1 MKQNSRLG
9 FRSLFAAATLLA
21 VVSPSVRASEL
32 NFTADDLGA
41 GRFVVDLYTAADIG
55 LGAGTWTYGNRPV
68 TPPVLSRSLSA
79 SSQSGSINFLNY
91 RNSALVTSAA
101 GVSAIIYGNVYQS
114 GLGIDDLLGA
124 AIFGAVVIP
133 NVSVGINNV
142 GSIVSYNLY
151 NPNSY
156 TSVLNVTNSTVT
168 GTPGR
173 DAIHADAF
181 VDLTLNLS
189 GNNRINGATLATQ
202 IIVLTGSTTFN
213 GNVAG
218 AMYLLPYASL
228 NFTGQAAQIYGDIT
242 ELGSFVS
249 SVSFAGGN
257 TVNGDISMNRSNGSV
272 IDINGSGVVFNGAS
286 VTVNRINFTTGGS
299 LALSNG
305 VQVDANID
313 FQGNNATLTIGNGS
327 SVSGSL
333 ATNGQN
339 SGSVVFSGSG
349 RVGGFAGQFGSFR
362 DVTLQG
368 GGSSVAF
375 IDGYAKA
382 ITVNLNAS
390 GVAAFGGG
398 LDTRLADGTLGT
410 IKFFNS
416 DGKVQIG
423 LAHPSGTISST
434 DVFGNFV
441 TDTNNN
447 GVLTMVGGT
456 QTVTGQ
462 IGAALKSLR
471 LLNIGSA
478 NTGIGNDTDAS
489 SLSRTTIDGDVYAQT
504 VAIYS
509 GASYSELTMAAD
521 RNITGTSLTNTDSL
535 GYLRLNAG
543 TQAATFATI
552 GTASHRLW
560 ALYSGLNAPDI
571 STITGLTY
579 LTVGLTGA
587 GRTDYNNTL
596 DTSQYELQAGTAN
609 FNIVDGTTRIGTLN
623 FDFNGTANFHQGLT
637 GYIDFQGHAGTV
649 NIAAGKDFVGD
660 VIGPS
665 AGSLNFAG
673 GSSQLTGSVNGI
685 NTLSVGSAGSGV
697 GASSQATLTVTGDI
711 TATTVSLAN
720 NSTLIAQGDITANVT
735 TTTTGTGVLTLTS
748 GDQTVSGSI
757 GSSAARL
764 ASAPVG
770 ATGQTTTLNGTVPTA
785 GVSCINQV
793 TFAGNGALVL
803 NGANGGAAV
812 SGLIGAVDFTSGGTG
827 SLVIGSGVN
836 LTFGATG
843 ITLQNANLAHLAFLG
858 DSTVTGQIGAAAVGL
873 APATSTP
880 RDVYAGA
887 NGSVV
892 NFGGKVF
899 VSATTFHVVGTG
911 TVNFADDL
919 VGPLVYEANGTVNFN
934 DTKRVVGVV
943 TTTADDQGILN
954 YKGSTVLAGQI
965 GTSADRLKS
974 VNFHTDTTQAS
985 SSQSLG
991 YNIYAV
997 DTNIGNTG
1005 VVSGS
1010 ATTTVA
1016 SIDANIHLG
1025 TNVTLADASTTLNT
1039 SGAQTLVG
1047 GTSVD
1052 FVHTKNADGTLSI
1065 GTVTQSTYDNILTTN
1080 NGTLGFAISASPF
1093 STLGGSNGLIN
1104 SDSTKSSRIT
1114 TNGGSLSMAG
1124 AEKVQVSFLG
1134 SLKDNVSY
1142 ALIVTDGG
1150 PTGAQ
1155 SGTLLDNSFTIDT
1168 TMARNGGD
1176 LVLTTH
1182 RDAQT
1187 YITKSA
1193 SLGSRGDALAL
1204 HLGTLA
1210 AAGTGYS
1217 ASLQTV
1223 FDKLDLDQWGYG
1235 NNAANLARQLQLLTP
1250 AGDGAAVQA
1259 SLGITSQAIGTVL
1272 DGSSDLSTKVAPG
1285 NDYWVRAFGGRLSR
1299 TNSGEYAGFSS
1310 NAGGAVVGTDRAVG
1324 SGVIG
1329 LALGYGQ
1336 ATATSDGIRSGDKAD
1351 VKSTFAGVYFRAPV
1365 GKFFLNGIV
1374 DVAQHSTTTDR
1385 QTAVG
1390 ERAQGDYKGTE
1401 VGGSLQFGR
1410 KFELANKDAS
1420 LTPVLAVDY
1429 ARYHQAAYAE
1439 TGAGDIALNVGAQ
1452 TYSQSAASLALRFA
1466 KENKISEDK
1475 ATSFNAYLGYKHL
1488 LSTPTYNSDVS
1499 FVGDSQSFS
1508 VAGWHETHKGSV
1520 TGGLSYNY
1528 NPRKGV
1534 TYSLQYD
1541 GEVKSS
1547 FSQHTLGVR
1556 ATWSY

>member
-1 MKQNSRLG
+1 MKQNSTLG
-9 FRSLFAAATLLA
+9 FRSLLAAATLLA

-68 TPPVLSRSLSA
+68 TPPVLSHSLSA

-156 TSVLNVTNSTVT
+156 SAELNLTNTTVT

-181 VDLTLNLS
+181 VDLTLRLS

-202 IIVLTGSTTFN
+202 IVIVGATTFN

-218 AMYLLPYASL
+218 AMYLSPYAAL
-228 NFTGQAAQIYGDIT
+228 NFTGQATQIYGDIT
-242 ELGSFVS
+242 ELGSAMS
-249 SVSFAGGN
+249 YVSFGGGN
-257 TVNGDISMNRSNGSV
+257 TVNGDISMNRLNSSV

-286 VTVNRINFTTGGS
+286 VAVNRINFTTGGS

-362 DVTLQG
+362 DITFQG

-382 ITVNLNAS
+382 NTVNLNAS
-390 GVAAFGGG
+390 GVAAFGQG

-416 DGKVQIG
+416 DGKVQVG
-423 LAHPSGTISST
+423 FPFTRSE
-434 DVFGNFV
+434 VFGNFV

-447 GVLTMVGGT
+447 GVLTMIIGD
-456 QTVTGQ
+456 QTVTGA
-462 IGAALKSLR
+462 IGSAGKSLR
-471 LLNIGSA
+471 LLNIGSP
-478 NTGIGNDTDAS
+478 NSGQGYDTDSDAS
-489 SLSRTTIDGDVYAQT
+489 SQTVIDGDVYAQT
-504 VAIYS
+504 VGIYS
-509 GASYSELTMAAD
+509 GLYNGSRLDMSSG
-521 RNITGTSLTNTDSL
+521 RNITGTTLTDEDSQGL
-535 GYLRLNAG
+535 LALHGG

-552 GTASHRLW
+552 GSSGARLGF
-560 ALYSGLNAPDI
+560 LYSGLHAPDI
-571 STITGLTY
+571 TTITGVTY
-579 LTVGLTGA
+579 LGYGLTGP
-587 GRTDYNNTL
+587 GRTDYSNTL
-596 DTSQYELQAGTAN
+596 NATQYVINQGGTGN
-609 FNIVDGTTRIGTLN
+609 FNVVDGTTRIGNLLFGTLAS
-623 FDFNGTANFHQGLT
+623 GTANFHQGLT
-637 GYIDFQGHAGTV
+637 GDINYLDTAGVV
-649 NIAAGKDFVGD
+649 NIAAGKDLVGD
-660 VIGPS
+660 VSSGTT
-665 AGSLNFAG
+665 AGTLNFAG
-673 GSSQLTGSVNGI
+673 GTSQLTGSI
-685 NTLSVGSAGSGV
+685 SRLSLLSVGSAGAGV
-697 GASSQATLTVTGDI
+697 GASSQATLTVTGNI

-720 NSTLIAQGDITANVT
+720 NSTLIAQGDITGNVT

-748 GDQTVSGSI
+748 GDQTVTGSI
-757 GSSAARL
+757 GSSAARI
-764 ASAPVG
+764 ASATVG
-770 ATGQTTTLNGTVPTA
+770 ATGSTTSLNGASPTSA
-785 GVSCINQV
+785 VSYINQV
-793 TFAGNGALVL
+793 TFAGNGTLVL
-803 NGANGGAAV
+803 NGANGGAAA
-812 SGLIGAVDFTSGGTG
+812 SGLIGAVDFTVGGTG
-827 SLVIGSGVN
+827 TLEVGSGVN

-843 ITLQNANLAHLAFLG
+843 ITLQNANLAHLSFLG
-858 DSTVTGQIGAAAVGL
+858 DSTVVGQIGAPAVGL
-873 APATSTP
+873 VPASSTP

-934 DTKRVVGVV
+934 DAKRVVGVV

-954 YKGSTVLAGQI
+954 YKGSTVLAGTI
-965 GTSADRLKS
+965 GALGLSLKS
-974 VNFHTDTTQAS
+974 VNFHTDTAQAS
-985 SSQSLG
+985 SAQSLG
-991 YNIYAV
+991 YDIYAI
-997 DTNIGNTG
+997 DTNIGNAGAGT
-1005 VVSGS
+1005 V
-1010 ATTTVA
+1010 TVA

-1052 FVHTKNADGTLSI
+1052 FVHAKNPDGTLSVA
-1065 GTVTQSTYDNILTTN
+1065 TVTQSTYDSVLTTN
-1080 NGTLGFAISASPF
+1080 DGTLGFAISASPF
-1093 STLGGSNGLIN
+1093 STVGGSNGLIN
-1104 SDSTKSSRIT
+1104 PDATKSSRIA
-1114 TNGGSLSMAG
+1114 TNGGSLSMTG
-1124 AEKVQVSFLG
+1124 AEKIQVAFLG

-1142 ALIVTDGG
+1142 RLIVTDGG

-1155 SGTLLDNSFTIDT
+1155 LGTLLDNSFTIDT
-1168 TMARNGGD
+1168 TMSRIGGD

-1210 AAGTGYS
+1210 TAGTGYS

-1285 NDYWVRAFGGRLSR
+1285 NDYWVRAFGGRQSR
-1299 TNSGEYAGFSS
+1299 TNGGEYAGFHV
-1310 NAGGAVVGTDRAVG
+1310 NAGGTVVGTDRVVG
-1324 SGVIG
+1324 NSVIG
-1329 LALGYGQ
+1329 VALGYGLG
-1336 ATATSDGIRSGDKAD
+1336 TATSEGIRAGDKAD
-1351 VKSTFAGVYFRAPV
+1351 VNSTVAAVYFRMPV
-1365 GKFFLNGIV
+1365 GQFFVNAVV
-1374 DVAQHSTTTDR
+1374 DAAQHSTKTDR

-1401 VGGSLQFGR
+1401 FGGSVQLGR
-1410 KFELANKDAS
+1410 RFEFASKDTS
-1420 LTPVLAVDY
+1420 LTPLLSVDY
-1429 ARYHQAAYAE
+1429 AHYHQAAYTE
-1439 TGAGDIALNVGAQ
+1439 TGAGDIGLNVGAQ
-1452 TYSQSAASLALRFA
+1452 SYAQSAASFALRFA
-1466 KENKISEDK
+1466 KENKLGEDK
-1475 ATSFNAYLGYKHL
+1475 ASSFNAYLGYKHL

-1499 FVGDSQSFS
+1499 FVGDSQTYA
-1508 VAGWHETHKGSV
+1508 VAGWQETQKGSV
-1520 TGGLSYNY
+1520 TGGLSYSY

-1534 TYSLQYD
+1534 TYTLQYD

-1547 FSQHTLGVR
+1547 YSQHTLGVR